1 MERLELSRIPAVSPT
16 LAETMRVCQLRAG
29 LSRIPSSY
37 TFVLG
42 NPKAWLGTA
51 YHEVLDRIADIDFSI
66 ESFESAAEGLWDHAV
81 SAQYE
86 RTLLHPLDRRFGLP
100 ATWPGYY
107 MVKASAILR
116 ARELAGSAQDGGS
129 LPRVEPDSTQRQAF
143 IREQTFRAFD
153 GRLVGRPDL
162 IRAREIVDYKSGAIT
177 EQDEATQTDV
187 VKASYLRQLR
197 IYGFLV
203 KEALGYWPERGI
215 LLPVAGAGVEI
226 ALDPSEC
233 TREATEAVAV
243 LDGYNAQ
250 LTRAAAPSDLA
261 SPSADNCKWCPFKLL
276 CNPFWEATTAAW
288 SEQLDG
294 AAVEGVLDEPPM
306 AIHSGAA
313 VAVSLDIQTG
323 SEGPR
328 RARLAPLHPS
338 VQLATT
344 IAAGDRV
351 RLVGLRTR
359 PDGSLVPSSRTILA
373 RVDDLPTIGLETRI

>member
-1 MERLELSRIPAVSPT
+1 
-16 LAETMRVCQLRAG
+16 
-29 LSRIPSSY
+29 
-37 TFVLG
+37 VLG

-51 YHEVLDRIADIDFSI
+51 YHEVLDRIVDIDFSI
-66 ESFESAAEGLWDHAV
+66 ESFESAAERLWDHAV

-107 MVKASAILR
+107 MVKASAFLR
-116 ARELAGSAQDGGS
+116 ARELAGSSHDGGS
-129 LPRVEPDSTQRQAF
+129 LTRVKPDSTQRQAS
-143 IREQTFRAFD
+143 IREQTFSAFD

-162 IRAREIVDYKSGAIT
+162 IRAREIVDYKSGAVM

-203 KEALGYWPERGI
+203 KETLGYWPERGI

-226 ALDPSEC
+226 AIDPSGC

-250 LTRAAAPSDLA
+250 LMTAAVPSDLA
-261 SPSADNCKWCPFKLL
+261 SPSVGNCKWCPFKLF
-276 CNPFWEATTAAW
+276 CNPFWAAATAAW

-306 AIHSGAA
+306 AIHGGAA

-328 RARLAPLHPS
+328 SARLAPLHPNM
-338 VQLATT
+338 QLAAT

-373 RVDDLPTIGLETRI
+373 RVDDLPTIGLENLK